1 MIRGVNRQVVEVNQ
15 PENAYFERVLFFV
28 KPEYYG
34 VSEKTLKAGADSLIK
49 KSGERP
55 PRNRKNKKEKIKAA
69 IGMTVA
75 AIVGAAVSAAAIMLI
90 W

>member
-55 PRNRKNKKEKIKAA
+55 PKNRRNKKEKIKAA
-69 IGMTVA
+69 IRMA
-75 AIVGAAVSAAAIMLI
+75 AAAISGAAITAVLI
-90 W
+90 MIFG